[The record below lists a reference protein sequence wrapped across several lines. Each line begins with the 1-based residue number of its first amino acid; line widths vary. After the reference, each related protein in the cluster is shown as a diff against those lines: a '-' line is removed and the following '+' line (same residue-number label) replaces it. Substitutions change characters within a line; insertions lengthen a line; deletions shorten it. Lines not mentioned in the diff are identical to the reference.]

1 MDVGY
6 GVIVDVIKEFSTNV
20 QEIEKFKIEMTE
32 RIISQMLQSEK
43 ENKQKWFYTVNY
55 KLQLFLLMC

>member
-43 ENKQKWFYTVNY
+43 ENKQNGFTQSTTNCNY
-55 KLQLFLLMC
+55 FC